1 MAQTVTEVLTAG
13 SDSVNLIND
22 INTNGNKSI
31 YAGRTTDKD
40 GNAIASDWTQAEI
53 NEVVQK
59 NVDHL
64 EIILEY
70 APVDSDDDTPDVKGA
85 ASNLKTTH
93 VAAVTTG
100 KTYITDN
107 S

>member
-1 MAQTVTEVLTAG
+1 MATVSEVLTAAT
-13 SDSVNLIND
+13 DSVDLIN
-22 INTNGNKSI
+22 GVK
-31 YAGRTTDKD
+31 AGSWDVE
-40 GNAIASDWTQAEI
+40 GMTQTKI
-53 NEVVQK
+53 NEMVQR

-70 APVDSDDDTPDVKGA
+70 TDPDVKG
-85 ASNLKTTH
+85 SSDSKTSYTT
-93 VAAVTTG
+93 AITTG

>member
-1 MAQTVTEVLTAG
+1 MAQTVSEVLTAAT
-13 SDSVNLIND
+13 DSVTLINEV
-22 INTNGNKSI
+22 N
-31 YAGRTTDKD
+31 AGTWNVE
-40 GNAIASDWTQAEI
+40 GMEQSEI
-53 NEVVQK
+53 NEMVQR

-64 EIILEY
+64 ELILEY
-70 APVDSDDDTPDVKGA
+70 APVDAEDDTPDVKGA

-93 VAAVTTG
+93 VAAVATG

>member
-1 MAQTVTEVLTAG
+1 MAQTVTECLTAG
-13 SDSVNLIND
+13 TDSVNLID
-22 INTNGNKSI
+22 GVK
-31 YAGRTTDKD
+31 AGSWDVERM
-40 GNAIASDWTQAEI
+40 TQAEI
-53 NEVVQK
+53 NEMVQR

-64 EIILEY
+64 ELILTY
-70 APVDSDDDTPDVKGA
+70 APVDAEDDRPDVAGA